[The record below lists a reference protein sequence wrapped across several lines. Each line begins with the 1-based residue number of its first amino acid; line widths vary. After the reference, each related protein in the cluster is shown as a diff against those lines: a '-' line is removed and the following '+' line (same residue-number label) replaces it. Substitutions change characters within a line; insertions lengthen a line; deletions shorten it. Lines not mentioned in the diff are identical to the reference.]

1 MQRRSAIA
9 MAIVALG
16 IVVALICV
24 LAIGDERPDVVAG
37 SGAHATDAGFIPV
50 SLDLRWVELWRSEV
64 PHSKADAATIEGVAG
79 SICAAANAG
88 VIAGPALDAMVEAAA
103 PVSAVLADSLA
114 QSAIS
119 LFCRQ

>member
-1 MQRRSAIA
+1 MFRRLLVAL
-9 MAIVALG
+9 AIVIALA
-16 IVVALICV
+16 VA
-24 LAIGDERPDVVAG
+24 LAIGGHRSDAVAG
-37 SGAHATDAGFIPV
+37 SGARATDAGFIPLA
-50 SLDLRWVELWRSEV
+50 LDSQWVELWRSEV

-103 PVSAVLADSLA
+103 PVSAALADSLA
-114 QSAIS
+114 QSAIR